1 MLELVASGYIP
12 APYVQTTG
20 GDPATV
26 WLGIIALLALAVAVT
41 AALVYSARPRSRV
54 EKTFA
59 TTRLQK
65 AA

>member
-1 MLELVASGYIP
+1 MVELLASGYIP

-26 WLGIIALLALAVAVT
+26 WLGIIALLAIAVAVT
-41 AALVYSARPRSRV
+41 VALVFSARTRPRV
-54 EKTFA
+54 EKA
-59 TTRLQK
+59 LPTTRLQK

>member
-1 MLELVASGYIP
+1 MVELVASGYIP

-26 WLGIIALLALAVAVT
+26 WLGIIAVLAVAVLVT
-41 AALVYSARPRSRV
+41 VALVYSGRPKPRV
-54 EKTFA
+54 EKAFPTG
-59 TTRLQK
+59 RLQR

>member
-1 MLELVASGYIP
+1 MVELVASGYIP

-41 AALVYSARPRSRV
+41 VALVFSARPRPRV
-54 EKTFA
+54 EKA
-59 TTRLQK
+59 LPTTRLQK